1 MTLLRELRRRGARVM
16 APLALSTALLAAC
29 GGGTSQ
35 VDPFKPARVIAFGDE
50 NSVIVDDGTHDG
62 FKYSINDRRGTTAGK
77 CTALPIFTQS
87 LAALYGFVFEQCNP
101 NALVPKAFAYAVTGA
116 RIDDPVS
123 GLAAQ
128 IAAVTDLG
136 ATDMVSVMI
145 GGNDVIDLFEQ
156 VRDGTRS
163 STDAIAEAQQ
173 RGRRAADMI
182 SALLAT
188 GAHAIVITNPDLGLS
203 PYARAQELAYP
214 GAAALLSKLAYELN
228 GYLRTSVEPNDGRFW
243 GMVLA
248 DDVVAAMAKVPTAFL
263 STPSN
268 ATEAACTT
276 ASAIDCVINDDSTLS
291 SLVAGAGSTSHLW
304 ADDRHLGPSA
314 HSLIGQRVQSRAI
327 NNPF

>member
-1 MTLLRELRRRGARVM
+1 MTLLRELRRRGARVL

-35 VDPFKPARVIAFGDE
+35 VDPFKPARVIALGDE
-50 NSVIVDDGTHDG
+50 NSLIVDDGAHDG
-62 FKYSINDRRGTTAGK
+62 FKYSVNDRRGTAAGK
-77 CTALPIFTQS
+77 CTLLPIFAQS
-87 LAALYGFVFEQCNP
+87 LAALYGFVYEQCNP
-101 NALVPKAFAYAVTGA
+101 NALVPKAFAYAAIGA
-116 RIDDPVS
+116 RIDDPVN

-128 IAAVTDLG
+128 IAAVTGLG
-136 ATDMVSVMI
+136 ATDLVSVMI
-145 GGNDVIDLFEQ
+145 GGNDVIELFEQ

-173 RGRRAADMI
+173 RGRRAANII

-188 GAHAIVITNPDLGLS
+188 GAHAIVVTNPDLGLS
-203 PYARAQELAYP
+203 PYAKAQELAYP
-214 GAAALLSKLAYELN
+214 GAAALLSKLVYELN
-228 GYLRTSVEPNDGRFW
+228 GYLRTSIEPNDGRFW

-263 STPSN
+263 ASPSD
-268 ATEAACTT
+268 ATVAACTT
-276 ASAIDCVINDDSTLS
+276 ASAVNCVLNDDSTLTT
-291 SLVAGAGSTSHLW
+291 LVAGASATSHLW

-314 HSLIGQRVQSRAI
+314 HNLISQRVLSRAL